1 MFKLKTILLSA
12 LILSLSISVSE
23 AKITVYDDGDYNN
36 NTINTS
42 ADLDMDGKAD
52 KIVANPNS
60 LKINNTVIN
69 MQLDNLDAYINAFYG
84 IDIID
89 INKKDNQKEIVMIY
103 EATRQ
108 GFYYNYIFS
117 YKNNKIEKIAGI
129 QSDVDLQTDE
139 KNNLLLAGNK
149 AVAAFPAEYSSFFGS
164 WPTIFTKYKLENN
177 TLKNVTP
184 DETNFNTS
192 KGNWNVKLLKPV
204 DVYKDTKATKKLFT
218 SKSGEKL
225 TILSGNL
232 KGKYLKVKNS
242 KGNIG
247 YVPILLSEEP
257 RPLITLEENN
267 NYDYSYSWN
276 AVKALKQYPNIN
288 SCYTIN
294 TKDSEKV
301 WD

>member
-12 LILSLSISVSE
+12 LILSLSISLSDAMVTIYDSGE
-23 AKITVYDDGDYNN
+23 FGNDTV
-36 NTINTS
+36 TTS
-42 ADLDMDGKAD
+42 VDLDMDGKAD
-52 KIVANPNS
+52 KIVAKPNS
-60 LKINNTVIN
+60 IKINNKTFDI
-69 MQLDNLDAYINAFYG
+69 QSDYILFEMHKFYAV
-84 IDIID
+84 DIID

-103 EATRQ
+103 SSTRL
-108 GFYYNYIFS
+108 GRNSIILT
-117 YKNNKIEKIAGI
+117 YKNNKIEKIAEI
-129 QSDVDLQTDE
+129 QSDDMDFQIDT
-139 KNNLLLAGNK
+139 KNNLLLAGNSWG
-149 AVAAFPAEYSSFFGS
+149 VRFPYEYNSFFGS
-164 WPTIFTKYKLENN
+164 WPTTFTKYKLENN

>member
-42 ADLDMDGKAD
+42 VDLDMDGKVD

-60 LKINNTVIN
+60 LKINNAVIN
-69 MQLDNLDAYINAFYG
+69 MQLDNLDAYMKFFYG

-103 EATRQ
+103 GVSRQ

-129 QSDVDLQTDE
+129 QSDVDLQIDE
-139 KNNLLLAGNK
+139 KNNLLLAGNN
-149 AVAAFPAEYSSFFGS
+149 AVAAFPYEYSSFFGS

-184 DETNFNTS
+184 DETNFNTA

-232 KGKYLKVKNS
+232 KEKYLKVKNS

-267 NYDYSYSWN
+267 NYYYGYSWN
-276 AVKALKQYPNIN
+276 GVKALKQYPNIN

-301 WD
+301 WY

>member
-69 MQLDNLDAYINAFYG
+69 MQLDNLDAYMNAFYG

-149 AVAAFPAEYSSFFGS
+149 AVSAFPAEYSSFFGS

-177 TLKNVTP
+177 TFV
-184 DETNFNTS
+184 
-192 KGNWNVKLLKPV
+192 
-204 DVYKDTKATKKLFT
+204 
-218 SKSGEKL
+218 
-225 TILSGNL
+225 I
-232 KGKYLKVKNS
+232 
-242 KGNIG
+242 
-247 YVPILLSEEP
+247 
-257 RPLITLEENN
+257 
-267 NYDYSYSWN
+267 
-276 AVKALKQYPNIN
+276 
-288 SCYTIN
+288 
-294 TKDSEKV
+294 
-301 WD
+301 